1 MIFGAGHPAIA
12 FLLLLAIADDA
23 AGLLIL
29 AVFYPQAP
37 IVPQWLML
45 TVGAMLAAM
54 ALRRMKVH
62 THWAY
67 FLGPGVLSWFSFY
80 QANIHP
86 ALGLVPII
94 PLLPHAHTDLG
105 LFAKAELDRDDT
117 LNEFE
122 HFWKTPVEFFLGAFG
137 LANAGVV
144 LSSLGTGTWL
154 VLAGLLIGKPLG
166 ITGLTL
172 FAEKVLKLEKPAGM
186 DYRHV
191 VTLGMVAGI
200 GFTVALFVSVA
211 AFTVPGAIQDS
222 VKMGALLSFAA
233 APLAIIL
240 GKTLGIRPV
249 KIVSAEEH
257 DAAQAA

>member
-1 MIFGAGHPAIA
+1 
-12 FLLLLAIADDA
+12 
-23 AGLLIL
+23 
-29 AVFYPQAP
+29 
-37 IVPQWLML
+37 
-45 TVGAMLAAM
+45 
-54 ALRRMKVH
+54 MKFQS
-62 THWAY
+62 HWIY
-67 FLGPGVLSWFSFY
+67 LLGPGILSWYSFY
-80 QANIHP
+80 QANIHA

-105 LFAKAELDRDDT
+105 LYAKDELQRDDT

-122 HFWKTPVEFFLGAFG
+122 HFWKTPVEFFLGLFG

-154 VLAGLLIGKPLG
+154 VLAGLLIGKPVG
-166 ITGLTL
+166 ITFLTL
-172 FAEKVLKLEKPAGM
+172 FAEKGLKLEKPAGM

-211 AFTVPGAIQDS
+211 AFTTPGPVQDS

-233 APLAIIL
+233 APLAIIIAKVL
-240 GKTLGIRPV
+240 RV
-249 KIVSAEEH
+249 KPGENASSEDESEP
-257 DAAQAA
+257 QAA